1 MEKAV
6 TPETIAERPPAD
18 QIALSND
25 SDDLRRPVA
34 PMWHLAVV
42 LILQLIVSYR
52 GQVRFQQLQVPGE
65 IHRIALYER
74 IILTEFV
81 MLFLVLAGVW
91 WQGSS
96 IFTVLGT
103 RWRSLADSGRDFA
116 IGAGFLVVTI
126 MIGSI
131 LNHGGDRSATRL
143 LLPQGRNEMWA
154 WTAVAL
160 TAGICEEALFRGYL
174 QRQFIAVT
182 KSVPA
187 GIILS
192 AILFG
197 AGHGYQGIA
206 RAFQISVLGLLAG
219 ILAYRCKSV
228 RPGMIAH
235 AAQDILGGLIRHS

>member
-1 MEKAV
+1 MEPAI
-6 TPETIAERPPAD
+6 TPETIAERPPTD
-18 QIALSND
+18 PVALSND
-25 SDDLRRPVA
+25 SYDLRRPVA

-52 GQVRFQQLQVPGE
+52 GQARVQQLQVPGE

-74 IILTEFV
+74 TILTEFV

-91 WQGSS
+91 WHGSS
-96 IFTVLGT
+96 IFTVLGK
-103 RWRSLADSGRDFA
+103 RWKSLADFGRDFA
-116 IGAGFLVVTI
+116 IGVGFLVVAI

-143 LLPQGRNEMWA
+143 ILPQGRTEMWI
-154 WTAVAL
+154 WTALAL

-174 QRQFIAVT
+174 QRQFMTIT
-182 KSVPA
+182 KSAPA
-187 GIILS
+187 GIVLS

-197 AGHGYQGIA
+197 AAHAYQGIA
-206 RAFQISVLGLLAG
+206 RAAQISILGLLAG

-235 AAQDILGGLIRHS
+235 AMQDILGGLIQHS